1 MGDGHEIYG
10 KPLDD
15 ILRDAEREGSV
26 LEYRP
31 GDSIVHRLNPI
42 TKMVVS
48 VGLVAIAFLMPDFRG
63 PLLLVLGLAS
73 LTIIV
78 GVHIPVAKILAFAG
92 TPLAV
97 ALIVIQGLVFPG
109 NVTEYFIIEPVPII
123 DQLIFYEEGLL
134 FALLFLF
141 RVLTLMFV
149 ILLIILTTHPKRLTT
164 ALIERGVSSKFAYV
178 FLAALQLIPLIQDR
192 AKSILDA
199 QQARGLDTKANI
211 RQRFKSIT
219 ALFIP
224 LTISM
229 LIATETRA
237 LALESRGFTKEGERT
252 ALFEVPDTTLD
263 RALRIGIVP
272 IVLGIAIWRYL
283 L

>member
-1 MGDGHEIYG
+1 MREEYEIYG
-10 KPLDD
+10 KSLDD
-15 ILRDAEREGSV
+15 ILRHAEREGSV

-31 GDSIVHRLNPI
+31 GDSIIHRLNPI
-42 TKMVVS
+42 TKLVVA

-63 PLLLVLGLAS
+63 PLLLVLALSS
-73 LTIIV
+73 LTIVIGIHV
-78 GVHIPVAKILAFAG
+78 PVAKVLAFAG

-97 ALIVIQGLVFPG
+97 ALIVIQGLLYPG
-109 NVTEYFIIEPVPII
+109 NVNEFIVFEPVPVI
-123 DQLIFYEEGLL
+123 DQLIFYEEGLR

-141 RVLTLMFV
+141 RVLTLMFA

-178 FLAALQLIPLIQDR
+178 FLAAIQLIPLIQDR

-211 RQRFKSIT
+211 RQRFRSIT

-237 LALESRGFTKEGERT
+237 LALESRGFTREGDRT
-252 ALFEVPDTTLD
+252 ALFDVPDSTLD
-263 RALRIGIVP
+263 RFLRLATVPAIV
-272 IVLGIAIWRYL
+272 IVAFWRYIL
-283 L
+283 

>member
-1 MGDGHEIYG
+1 MGDGHEVYG

-48 VGLVAIAFLMPDFRG
+48 VGLVAIAFLMPNFRG

-78 GVHIPVAKILAFAG
+78 GVHVPVAKILAFAG

-164 ALIERGVSSKFAYV
+164 SLIERGVSSKFAYV
-178 FLAALQLIPLIQDR
+178 FLAALQLIPLSQDR

-237 LALESRGFTKEGERT
+237 LALESRGFTREGERT
-252 ALFEVPDTTLD
+252 ALFEVPDTNLD

-272 IVLGIAIWRYL
+272 IVLGIAIWRFL

>member
-272 IVLGIAIWRYL
+272 IVLGIAIWRFL